1 MHFAF
6 TITRTDLPGPHPA
19 TDMDNSEKLHADHDE
34 QVISEKR
41 DTTTSV
47 VDSDR
52 HASLGSILKTHPI
65 NTWGA
70 GSLHLYA
77 ICLLVYLCSTMNGMP
92 ICQHNDMVH
101 G

>member
-1 MHFAF
+1 
-6 TITRTDLPGPHPA
+6 
-19 TDMDNSEKLHADHDE
+19 MDNAEKLHADHDE

-47 VDSDR
+47 VDSDH
-52 HASLGSILKTHPI
+52 HAALGSILKTHPI
-65 NTWGA
+65 DTWGA

-77 ICLLVYLCSTMNGMP
+77 ICLLVYLCSTMNGMTR
-92 ICQHNDMVH
+92 CQQNDMVR